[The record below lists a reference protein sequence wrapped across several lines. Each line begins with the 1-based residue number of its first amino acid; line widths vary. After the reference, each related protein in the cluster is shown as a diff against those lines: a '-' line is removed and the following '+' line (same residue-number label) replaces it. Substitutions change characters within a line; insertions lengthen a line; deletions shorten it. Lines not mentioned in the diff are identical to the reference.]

1 MKISNEQNINKE
13 KNDKTEINKIK
24 DDYKSF
30 NEEVLNEINYAREKP
45 EEYILKLE
53 DIKNNLSSK
62 NEKYL
67 YIDNIPYIFQNLF
80 SSLENSISFLK
91 SQKKLPKIVLLPKIT
106 LSCEEL
112 KKELITNN
120 NRKENKNENIKFKE
134 RINKYGNTYGENYE
148 IIGYNLLDPEFI
160 VLNLILSD
168 NDYTKLGRKIIF
180 NPNIKYIGID
190 ANFSNEKFNDNFFIL
205 VFSEDFC
212 ETDKKDENIINKYK
226 NKNPNYIS
234 KTIFYHMRN
243 EYIDKQDE
251 NKINYI
257 INNSRK
263 KKESKHKK
271 KYKKNYEEKNH
282 KIKNDIYYNYY
293 THKNNLKINFDEDD
307 LFEKEFE
314 NKWGKIE
321 KDKNYH
327 KKILSTSTTTENGIN
342 TTIITEIF
350 ENVQNGIKK
359 GYFTEQKKKKK
370 YNNNW
375 KNENIEKEKR
385 DMTILK
391 EMERHEKKR
400 MDEIKKNNKKNNK
413 INFSEFD
420 LNENEELP
428 EGIIDIKI
436 KRKNIT
442 DSDGNPAVEIIKT
455 ITYED
460 GSVQNI
466 IKREILNEA

>member
-1 MKISNEQNINKE
+1 M
-13 KNDKTEINKIK
+13 
-24 DDYKSF
+24 
-30 NEEVLNEINYAREKP
+30 
-45 EEYILKLE
+45 
-53 DIKNNLSSK
+53 
-62 NEKYL
+62 
-67 YIDNIPYIFQNLF
+67 
-80 SSLENSISFLK
+80 
-91 SQKKLPKIVLLPKIT
+91 
-106 LSCEEL
+106 
-112 KKELITNN
+112 
-120 NRKENKNENIKFKE
+120 
-134 RINKYGNTYGENYE
+134 
-148 IIGYNLLDPEFI
+148 
-160 VLNLILSD
+160 
-168 NDYTKLGRKIIF
+168 
-180 NPNIKYIGID
+180 
-190 ANFSNEKFNDNFFIL
+190 
-205 VFSEDFC
+205 
-212 ETDKKDENIINKYK
+212 
-226 NKNPNYIS
+226 
-234 KTIFYHMRN
+234 
-243 EYIDKQDE
+243 
-251 NKINYI
+251 
-257 INNSRK
+257 
-263 KKESKHKK
+263 
-271 KYKKNYEEKNH
+271 
-282 KIKNDIYYNYY
+282 
-293 THKNNLKINFDEDD
+293 
-307 LFEKEFE
+307 
-314 NKWGKIE
+314 E

-442 DSDGNPAVEIIKT
+442 DSDGNLAVEIIKT
-455 ITYED
+455 IIYED